1 MSEYTK
7 AQSHFFF
14 LLCRFGLWLEAQGYQ
29 VSEGEGWR
37 TPEQAA
43 LYTADGKGILLSLHR
58 DRMAQDL
65 IIRDQTG
72 TEVSKE
78 EYSRCGA
85 AWKALDS
92 GNAWGGDF
100 KGKTAGDLQHFSHT
114 YGGRS

>member
-1 MSEYTK
+1 VSEYTI
-7 AQSHFFF
+7 AQAHFFF

-43 LYTADGKGILLSLHR
+43 IYAANGKGILLSLHR

-65 IIRDQTG
+65 IIRDKDG
-72 TEVSKE
+72 IEVGEADYK
-78 EYSRCGA
+78 RCGS
-85 AWKALDS
+85 AWEALDE
-92 GNAWGGDF
+92 GNAWGGHF
-100 KGKTAGDLQHFSHT
+100 KRKDNQHFSHI

>member
-1 MSEYTK
+1 MSDYTA

-43 LYTADGKGILLSLHR
+43 VYAANGKGILLSLHR
-58 DRMAQDL
+58 DRMAMDL

-72 TEVSKE
+72 KEVGPE
-78 EYSRCGA
+78 DYARAGA
-85 AWKALDS
+85 AWKALDD
-92 GNAWGGDF
+92 GCAWGGDF
-100 KGKTAGDLQHFSHT
+100 ARKDDQHFSHR
-114 YGGRS
+114 YGGRA